1 MDNINSSY
9 KFISSLYENLIY
21 TNKRTPKQEKIRQEY
36 LEELKE
42 QLNNYKKEKNT
53 LLMKCSELETNNVIL
68 EKKINYYANKL
79 QFKNIRYSSTANFIS
94 LTVNPLNKKLH
105 IIFDTYNKN
114 NDTLILLYDSIKN
127 IDSYIYNTEFNI
139 NYYFNSN

>member
-1 MDNINSSY
+1 MDNIDSSY

-21 TNKRTPKQEKIRQEY
+21 TNKRTPKQEQIRQEY

-53 LLMKCSELETNNVIL
+53 LLLKCSELETNNTIL
-68 EKKINYYANKL
+68 KKKINYYANKL
-79 QFKNIRYSSTANFIS
+79 SFKNIRYSSTANFIS

-114 NDTLILLYDSIKN
+114 NDKLILLYDSIKN
-127 IDSYIYNTEFNI
+127 IDFYIYNTEFNI
-139 NYYFNSN
+139 NYYFNNN